1 MVHCNREIPTQV
13 YLQMVEDLRKEENN
27 WEAPSNY

>member
-1 MVHCNREIPTQV
+1 MVHGNREIPTQV

-27 WEAPSNY
+27 WEAPRNY